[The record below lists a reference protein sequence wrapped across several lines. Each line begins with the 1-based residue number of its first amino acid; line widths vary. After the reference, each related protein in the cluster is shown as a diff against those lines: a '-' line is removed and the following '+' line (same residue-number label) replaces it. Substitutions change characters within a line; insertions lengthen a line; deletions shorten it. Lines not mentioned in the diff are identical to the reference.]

1 QRFAPLMRRLP
12 GAGARPRQQSQTQ
25 CPQPPLHPHAPLAGE
40 IAARPR
46 CAKRVLLTCVW
57 GPSSLQSL
65 MEHLIEGYRAYRAK
79 RWPELRALHE
89 RLAQT
94 GQSPK
99 TLVIA
104 CADSRVDPATIF
116 NAGPGELFVVR
127 NVANLAPP
135 FEEAPGFHGVSA
147 AIEFAVKHLKVDTVL
162 VLGHAQCGG
171 CAAALEERA
180 RDPHSFLDAW
190 ISLLDTAKSRI
201 PPDGDRLTK
210 LEHESI
216 RVTLENLA
224 TFPFV
229 QDAIKTR
236 GLNLVGMR
244 YGVADG
250 GLELLNTATGA
261 FEPVL

>member
-1 QRFAPLMRRLP
+1 MQ
-12 GAGARPRQQSQTQ
+12 
-25 CPQPPLHPHAPLAGE
+25 
-40 IAARPR
+40 
-46 CAKRVLLTCVW
+46 
-57 GPSSLQSL
+57 
-65 MEHLIEGYRAYRAK
+65 HLIDGYRVYRQK
-79 RWPELRALHE
+79 RWPELRQLHE
-89 RLAQT
+89 DLAER
-94 GQSPK
+94 GQSPD

-135 FEEAPGFHGVSA
+135 FDQGGGFHGVSA
-147 AIEFAVKHLKVDTVL
+147 AIEFAVTQLRVTTIL

-171 CAAALEERA
+171 VAAALQQRP
-180 RDPHSFLDAW
+180 RDTHSFLDAW
-190 ISLLDTAKSRI
+190 ISLLDHAKSRI
-201 PPDGDRLTK
+201 VGHDGSAQEA

-229 QDAIKTR
+229 AEAMR
-236 GLNLVGMR
+236 EYGLKLVGMR

-250 GLELLNTATGA
+250 GLELLDPFTGV
-261 FEPVL
+261 FEPVI

>member
-1 QRFAPLMRRLP
+1 
-12 GAGARPRQQSQTQ
+12 
-25 CPQPPLHPHAPLAGE
+25 
-40 IAARPR
+40 
-46 CAKRVLLTCVW
+46 
-57 GPSSLQSL
+57 
-65 MEHLIEGYRAYRAK
+65 MEHLIEGYRVYRK
-79 RWPELRALHE
+79 ERWPELRSLHR
-89 RLAQT
+89 RLAER
-94 GQSPK
+94 GQAPR

-147 AIEFAVKHLKVDTVL
+147 AIEFAVLQLKVETIV

-171 CAAALEERA
+171 VAAALEVRQ

-190 ISLLDTAKSRI
+190 ISLLDPAKARILGCGGDHATA
-201 PPDGDRLTK
+201 
-210 LEHESI
+210 LEYESI

-224 TFPFV
+224 TFPFIA
-229 QDAIKTR
+229 DAMRTR
-236 GLNLVGMR
+236 GLKLAGAR

-250 GLELLNTATGA
+250 GLELLDAASGA
-261 FEPVL
+261 FSPVL

>member
-1 QRFAPLMRRLP
+1 MQ
-12 GAGARPRQQSQTQ
+12 
-25 CPQPPLHPHAPLAGE
+25 
-40 IAARPR
+40 
-46 CAKRVLLTCVW
+46 
-57 GPSSLQSL
+57 
-65 MEHLIEGYRAYRAK
+65 HLIEGYRVYREQ
-79 RWPELRALHE
+79 RWPELQNLHSVLAE
-89 RLAQT
+89 R

-147 AIEFAVKHLKVDTVL
+147 AIEFAVVQLKVETIL

-171 CAAALEERA
+171 VAAALEERT
-180 RDPHSFLDAW
+180 RNPHSFLDSW
-190 ISLLDTAKSRI
+190 IGLLDRAKSRVLESHSAD
-201 PPDGDRLTK
+201 PHSD

-224 TFPFV
+224 TFPFI
-229 QDAIKTR
+229 QEAIATR
-236 GLNLVGMR
+236 GLQLAGAR

-250 GLELLNTATGA
+250 GLELLDQETGVFTAVA
-261 FEPVL
+261 

>member
-1 QRFAPLMRRLP
+1 
-12 GAGARPRQQSQTQ
+12 
-25 CPQPPLHPHAPLAGE
+25 
-40 IAARPR
+40 
-46 CAKRVLLTCVW
+46 
-57 GPSSLQSL
+57 
-65 MEHLIEGYRAYRAK
+65 MEHLIEGYRIYRET
-79 RWPELRALHE
+79 RWPELRGLHE
-89 RLAQT
+89 HLAKR

-147 AIEFAVKHLKVDTVL
+147 AIEFAVKNLKVETVL

-171 CAAALEERA
+171 VAAALEDRP
-180 RDPHSFLDAW
+180 RDPNSFVDAW
-190 ISLLDTAKSRI
+190 ISLLDKAKSRI
-201 PPDGDRLTK
+201 ADHGDRALE

-224 TFPFV
+224 TFPFI
-229 QDAIKTR
+229 QDAMKTR
-236 GLNLVGMR
+236 GLNLIGMR

-250 GLELLNTATGA
+250 GLELLNTVTGA

>member
-1 QRFAPLMRRLP
+1 
-12 GAGARPRQQSQTQ
+12 
-25 CPQPPLHPHAPLAGE
+25 
-40 IAARPR
+40 
-46 CAKRVLLTCVW
+46 
-57 GPSSLQSL
+57 
-65 MEHLIEGYRAYRAK
+65 MEHLIEGYRVYRK
-79 RWPELRALHE
+79 TRWPELRALHGK
-89 RLAQT
+89 LAES

-99 TLVIA
+99 ALVIA

-135 FEEAPGFHGVSA
+135 FEAAPGYHGVSA
-147 AIEFAVKHLKVDTVL
+147 AIEFAVVQLKVDIVL

-171 CAAALEERA
+171 VAAALSDRPRDPNSFLDRWIGLLDAAKA
-180 RDPHSFLDAW
+180 RLADQPEDPHSA
-190 ISLLDTAKSRI
+190 
-201 PPDGDRLTK
+201 

-229 QDAIKTR
+229 RHAIEER
-236 GLNLVGMR
+236 GLQLVGMR

-250 GLELLNTATGA
+250 GLELLDPATGA
-261 FEPVL
+261 FSPIV

>member
-1 QRFAPLMRRLP
+1 MD
-12 GAGARPRQQSQTQ
+12 
-25 CPQPPLHPHAPLAGE
+25 
-40 IAARPR
+40 
-46 CAKRVLLTCVW
+46 
-57 GPSSLQSL
+57 
-65 MEHLIEGYRAYRAK
+65 HLIEGYRIYRQT
-79 RWPELRALHE
+79 RWPELRALHRELAE
-89 RLAQT
+89 R

-116 NAGPGELFVVR
+116 NASPGELFVVR

-147 AIEFAVKHLKVDTVL
+147 AIEFAVLQLKVETIL

-171 CAAALEERA
+171 VAAALQDRP
-180 RDPHSFLDAW
+180 RDPKSFLDAW
-190 ISLLDTAKSRI
+190 ISLLDKAKQRMLEAG
-201 PPDGDRLTK
+201 GDTTSA

-229 QDAIKTR
+229 KSAIAER

-250 GLELLNTATGA
+250 GLELLDQETGA
-261 FEPVL
+261 FNPVV